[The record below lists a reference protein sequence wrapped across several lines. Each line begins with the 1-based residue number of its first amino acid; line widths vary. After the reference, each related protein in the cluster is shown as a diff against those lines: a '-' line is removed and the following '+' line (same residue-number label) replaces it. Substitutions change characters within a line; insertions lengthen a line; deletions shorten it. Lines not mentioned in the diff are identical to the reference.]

1 MWKFCCRKLKKVF
14 RFKMTNQAIQL
25 KTRRCGFTFVE
36 VVAAVVLLSIIIS
49 SVLVMMDR
57 FVGSISDM
65 RLRQQAFELARSN
78 METLLSESTLS
89 DLYEYGE
96 SETNPDIL
104 WDKTVEPFYE
114 PFKNRMWIRAVCTG
128 SFINSKDEEEKV
140 ELEHWITNLT
150 AAQIKQ
156 IMAQQETEAAY
167 MDLLYQGRYNE
178 TQTATIAYLEEAQL
192 DVEAYKELL
201 EDHRRQKLEYL
212 DKNGMNDRFDTL
224 TERLQ
229 REEDIFLSN
238 LGMNF
243 DEYNKWAESYIPPK
257 QDDPLSPDDPN
268 PTEEPNPTDD
278 PKKKPDPEIDAQ
290 WVPDWNTIPREL
302 WPILEHLLGVEAPS

>member
-1 MWKFCCRKLKKVF
+1 MRIKTAKKPLSDM
-14 RFKMTNQAIQL
+14 K
-25 KTRRCGFTFVE
+25 RRGFTFVE
-36 VVAAVVLLSIIIS
+36 VVAAVVLLSIMIS

-57 FVGSISDM
+57 FVSSISDM

-96 SETNPDIL
+96 SEINPDIQ
-104 WDKTVEPFYE
+104 WEKTVEPFYE
-114 PFKNRMWIRAVCTG
+114 PFKNRMWIRAVCSG

-156 IMAQQETEAAY
+156 ILAQQETEAAY
-167 MDLLYQGRYNE
+167 LDLLYQGRYNE
-178 TQTATIAYLEEAQL
+178 TQLATIAYLEEAKL
-192 DVEAYKELL
+192 DVEAYKGLL

-212 DKNGMNDRFDTL
+212 DKNGMNDGFDKL

-229 REEDIFLSN
+229 REEDVFLAN

-243 DEYNKWAESYIPPK
+243 DEYNKWAESYVPPK
-257 QDDPLSPDDPN
+257 QNDPLGPDDTNPTVDPN
-268 PTEEPNPTDD
+268 PTDNPD
-278 PKKKPDPEIDAQ
+278 PKINDQ

-302 WPILEHLLGVEAPS
+302 WPILEHLLGVKPPS